1 MSEPEGPA
9 KDLDHAIERA
19 NRPPFEKGPPPLRS
33 FGLVLHHDGSWT
45 HEGQPF
51 RNRRLR
57 EKFDRSVCYL
67 AEAGGVYGVYV
78 VQIGRF
84 RGLIDVEEAAF
95 FVEDIDLPN
104 ARVRLSDATT
114 DVLDVASLVT
124 SAIDG
129 ALLCRVKRDLAKQ
142 GLLARFT
149 HRAQAEFLNAVDD
162 EGTGIEVAGERVILP
177 SLLSK

>member
-1 MSEPEGPA
+1 MSDPDGQAGE
-9 KDLDHAIERA
+9 LDRAIEQA
-19 NRPPFEKGPPPLRS
+19 NSPPFENGPPPLSS

-45 HEGQPF
+45 HEGQRF

-57 EKFDRSVCYL
+57 EKFDRSVRYL
-67 AEAGGVYGVYV
+67 ADEGGAYV

-95 FVEDIDLPN
+95 FVEDIDL
-104 ARVRLSDATT
+104 ASAAVRLSDLST
-114 DVLDVASLVT
+114 DQLDVATLRT

-129 ALLCRVKRDLAKQ
+129 ALLCLVKRDLAAA
-142 GLLARFT
+142 GVLARFS

-162 EGTGIEVAGERVILP
+162 EGTGIEVAGAVAILP
-177 SLLSK
+177 IL

>member
-1 MSEPEGPA
+1 MSEPESPA
-9 KDLDHAIERA
+9 KDLDHAIEQA

-45 HEGQPF
+45 HEGQRF

-67 AEAGGVYGVYV
+67 AEEGGVYV

-95 FVEDIDLPN
+95 FVEDIDR
-104 ARVRLSDATT
+104 ASAQVRLSDATT

-162 EGTGIEVAGERVILP
+162 EGTGIEVGGERVILP
-177 SLLSK
+177 ALLSK

>member
-1 MSEPEGPA
+1 MTDPDGRA
-9 KDLDHAIERA
+9 RGLDHAIERA
-19 NRPPFEKGPPPLRS
+19 NRPPAEKGPPPLRA
-33 FGLVLHHDGSWT
+33 FGLVLHHDGRWT

-67 AEAGGVYGVYV
+67 PDEGGVYV

-84 RGLIDVEEAAF
+84 RGLIDIEEAAF
-95 FVEDIDLPN
+95 FVEEIDLSGGW
-104 ARVRLSDATT
+104 VQLSDATT
-114 DVLDVASLVT
+114 DALDVATLAT

-129 ALLCRVKRDLAKQ
+129 ALLCRVKRELATE
-142 GLLARFT
+142 GLLARFS

-162 EGTGIEVAGERVILP
+162 AGTGVEVGGKPLTLP
-177 SLLSK
+177 VL

>member
-9 KDLDHAIERA
+9 EKLDQVIERA
-19 NRPPFEKGPPPLRS
+19 NRPPFESDPPPLRS

-67 AEAGGVYGVYV
+67 PDEGGAYV

-84 RGLIDVEEAAF
+84 RGLIDVQEAAF
-95 FVEDIDLPN
+95 FVDDIDLSG
-104 ARVRLSDATT
+104 ARVRLSDTTT
-114 DVLDVASLVT
+114 DELDVATLAT

-142 GLLARFT
+142 GLLARFS
-149 HRAQAEFLNAVDD
+149 HRAQAEFMNAVDD
-162 EGTGIEVAGERVILP
+162 EGVGIVVGGKSVMLP
-177 SLLSK
+177 AL